1 MIPALVVAWKCDA
14 VESGMGLKYT
24 GQREGGHSAAD
35 EKRALYLANALYSR
49 LLCVRLVRLC
59 LWQSE
64 SSVSLAASC
73 TLVQRVTAV
82 EDKDGLERDGLE
94 RKNENVFS
102 LKKLLRLDFFVA
114 EI

>member
-1 MIPALVVAWKCDA
+1 M
-14 VESGMGLKYT
+14 
-24 GQREGGHSAAD
+24 
-35 EKRALYLANALYSR
+35 
-49 LLCVRLVRLC
+49 RLVRLC

-73 TLVQRVTAV
+73 TLVQRVTAM

-102 LKKLLRLDFFVA
+102 LEKLLRLNFLSLKFP
-114 EI
+114 

>member
-1 MIPALVVAWKCDA
+1 M
-14 VESGMGLKYT
+14 
-24 GQREGGHSAAD
+24 
-35 EKRALYLANALYSR
+35 
-49 LLCVRLVRLC
+49 
-59 LWQSE
+59 
-64 SSVSLAASC
+64 
-73 TLVQRVTAV
+73 